1 VAVRSYE
8 RALIAT
14 ARPYWDAEAE
24 LTRRFFRSR
33 PGKDELV
40 RYLRAA
46 VYKEL
51 NPVIGYGPTTGYAN
65 GLHMEFARII
75 DDFRRLDRRVG
86 RRDMLARLK
95 MMAEEFEHYVV
106 LAEVLEHMLGRKL
119 RPSDAR
125 QLPEDRKLNAMRR
138 RYVRSDDPRLKATM
152 GLTEGGGSS
161 TFREAAKLKGGNF
174 ERRLARAMK
183 LIHLDEKI
191 HYQEAAREAARLVRS
206 PADLARMKKALA
218 EVSRQRVEMR
228 YEMFSA
234 PMPRAELERLLPA
247 EAEGVRA
254 TQRAKRRH

>member
-1 VAVRSYE
+1 MAARDYE
-8 RALIAT
+8 RELIAT
-14 ARPYWDAEAE
+14 ARPYWNAEAE
-24 LTRRFFRSR
+24 LTRRFFRAR
-33 PGKDELV
+33 PSKDKLI

-51 NPVIGYGPTTGYAN
+51 NPVIGYGATTGYAN
-65 GLHMEFARII
+65 GLHMEFAGII

-106 LAEVLEHMLGRKL
+106 LAEVLEHMLGRKV

-138 RYVRSDDPRLKATM
+138 RYVRSGDARLKATM

-161 TFREAAKLKGGNF
+161 TFREAAKLEGGAF

-183 LIHLDEKI
+183 LIHVDEKD

-206 PADLARMKKALA
+206 RADLARMKKALA

-234 PMPRAELERLLPA
+234 PIPRAELESLIADGAPSHPA
-247 EAEGVRA
+247 AA
-254 TQRAKRRH
+254 RAKRRH